1 MFELIDFPCCFMALS
16 RPLCGMRDITTEIVC
31 KEEVLIEEDHIG
43 LNIEETE
50 SDLAMAEGFKFKR
63 HTGF

>member
-1 MFELIDFPCCFMALS
+1 MLIG
-16 RPLCGMRDITTEIVC
+16 LCSLRYIMTEILC

-43 LNIEETE
+43 LDIKETE
-50 SDLAMAEGFKFKR
+50 GDLAMAEGFKFKR